1 MRNDGND
8 ITQPLARVDTA
19 QKQTNKTKK
28 KKKKKMK
35 KNRSFLFV
43 CSHPDS
49 LLRFN
54 SNSPGRQT
62 TFFLSFFYWFLMVS
76 GLILIKWQNYVKH
89 RYIFVV
95 VAKSDYD
102 EDITTR
108 SDDRIKVGSNSWVN
122 FVNYQLNDFNFVYF
136 RLNHKHRAVSSPA
149 PEYRITCATNH
160 QSQNS
165 RSPPLA
171 GDSSQCQYQ

>member
-8 ITQPLARVDTA
+8 ITQPLARGDTE
-19 QKQTNKTKK
+19 QKHTNKKK
-28 KKKKKMK
+28 KKKKKME

-62 TFFLSFFYWFLMVS
+62 QFFLSFFYWFLMVS

-108 SDDRIKVGSNSWVN
+108 SDDRIKVGSNSWIN

-136 RLNHKHRAVSSPA
+136 RLNHKPCVGGASHSGLSDP
-149 PEYRITCATNH
+149 
-160 QSQNS
+160 
-165 RSPPLA
+165 
-171 GDSSQCQYQ
+171 